1 MQIELGI
8 TFPESW
14 FVRPPLL
21 NSIDLSAAH
30 LNSSSGYCE
39 LSSENWVA
47 GFLSFPALNWILK
60 QSGHA
65 HARSPVRGAR
75 ASAWHVPAA
84 ARVMFMCIWF
94 STSVV
99 AFGLMLID
107 MYLLCVYDHF
117 NIELQILTASVQDIR
132 DFTTAI
138 ESPTK
143 RDLYL
148 FDNNR
153 H

>member
-1 MQIELGI
+1 MCRLLPGLCVCASDSLQVL
-8 TFPESW
+8 W
-14 FVRPPLL
+14 PL
-21 NSIDLSAAH
+21 
-30 LNSSSGYCE
+30 
-39 LSSENWVA
+39 
-47 GFLSFPALNWILK
+47 
-60 QSGHA
+60 
-65 HARSPVRGAR
+65 
-75 ASAWHVPAA
+75 
-84 ARVMFMCIWF
+84 
-94 STSVV
+94 
-99 AFGLMLID
+99 GLMLID
-107 MYLLCVYDHF
+107 MYLLCVSDHF